1 MNGPAQEAT
10 VSLWKTADRNL
21 LRYMGLGGDF
31 TSFVPER
38 AEGSWLYDA
47 SGRKVLDFTSGQ
59 MSSVLGHAH
68 PDLVEALHQAAGRL
82 DHLFSM
88 MISRPVVELAA
99 ALAELLPELPR
110 SMFLSTGG
118 ESVEAAI
125 RLAKV
130 VTGKWEVVAFA
141 QSYHGSTGAAASAT
155 YSIGRRGH
163 GPLMPGAFA
172 IPAPNAFHPR
182 FPGVTWE
189 QELDDSFNLLDR
201 QSTGNLAAFIAEPVL
216 STGGIIDL
224 PTGYLKALK
233 GHCER
238 RGMLLIVDEA
248 QTSLGRTGEM
258 FAFERDGV
266 VPDIVLLSK
275 TLGAGMA
282 MSSLSTSDAIAQ
294 IAQERGFMFVTTH
307 VNDPLPAAVA
317 LKVLEVIRRDRLID
331 NARMLSSR
339 LLRGLQ
345 TLMQKHPCIGDVR
358 GRGLLLGIEFVP
370 YAGQS
375 ATAITSKVTEVALE
389 LGVSAN
395 ITGAYSAGVMRLA
408 PPITSTEDEIDFA
421 LEVLDTAI
429 SAAVDSHLAAGP
441 VRVGRHGEP

>member
-1 MNGPAQEAT
+1 MNSLVHDAD
-10 VSLWKTADRNL
+10 VSLWETANRNL
-21 LRYMGLGGDF
+21 LRYMGVGGSF

-38 AEGSWLYDA
+38 AEGSWLYDS

-68 PDLVEALHQAAGRL
+68 PDLVEALRDAAGRL

-88 MISRPVVELAA
+88 MLSKPVVDLAA
-99 ALAELLPELPR
+99 ALADLLPGLPR

-130 VTGKWEVVAFA
+130 VTGRWEIVGFA

-155 YSIGRRGH
+155 YSLGRRGH
-163 GPLMPGAFA
+163 GPLMPGSFA
-172 IPAPNAFHPR
+172 IPAPNAFRPR
-182 FPGVTWE
+182 FPGVTWQ
-189 QELDDSFNLLDR
+189 QELDDSFDLLDR

-224 PTGYLKALK
+224 PVGYLKALK
-233 GHCER
+233 AHCER
-238 RGMLLIVDEA
+238 RGMLLIIDEA

-258 FAFERDGV
+258 FAYERDDV
-266 VPDIVLLSK
+266 VPDILLLSK

-282 MSSLSTSDAIAQ
+282 MSSLSTTDEIA
-294 IAQERGFMFVTTH
+294 AAADERGFMFVTTH

-317 LKVLEVIRRDRLID
+317 LKVLEVIKRDRLID
-331 NARMLSSR
+331 HSQILSAR
-339 LLRGLQ
+339 LLKGLQ
-345 TLMQKHPCIGDVR
+345 NLMQKHQCIGDVR
-358 GRGLLLGIEFVP
+358 GRGLLLGVEFIP
-370 YAGQS
+370 HGGQS
-375 ATAITSKVTEVALE
+375 ATVITSKVTDTALE

-395 ITGAYSAGVMRLA
+395 ITGAYSAGTMRLA
-408 PPITSTEDEIDFA
+408 PPITSTEEEIDFG
-421 LEVLDTAI
+421 LEVLDAAI
-429 SAAVDSHLAAGP
+429 TRAVE
-441 VRVGRHGEP
+441 V